1 MLYHAALV
9 LEGGAMRG
17 QYSTGI
23 TDALL
28 AHHIEFDS
36 VIGVSAG
43 ALCGA
48 QFVAKQYGRM
58 VRVNTHYRKDKNYI
72 SLRNLFNK
80 KHDILNLDFLFQD
93 HGWDWNNFD
102 ERAYQRSASDFTI
115 VATQLSS
122 GRAVTF
128 TNPTG
133 QDLVND
139 LKASSSMPFII
150 DPQITSKGKCLDGGV
165 ADSIPYDV
173 AQEQG
178 YDKIVVVRTRPRAYV
193 KKRSSRF
200 VKQMYHHTFKD
211 YPQFS
216 ETGINRPIVY
226 NKQVAKVNAM
236 TESGQWFCFSP
247 ENMVKVGRLENN
259 TAKLEELYHQGQEQA
274 RELLPSLIQYLIK

>member
-28 AHHIEFDS
+28 AHHIEFES

-72 SLRNLFNK
+72 SLRHLFSK
-80 KHDILNLDFLFQD
+80 QHRILNLDFLFQD

-102 ERAYQRSASDFTI
+102 ERAYQRSSSDFTI

-122 GRAVTF
+122 GRTVTF
-128 TNPTG
+128 TNPVG
-133 QDLVND
+133 QELVND
-139 LKASSSMPFII
+139 LKASSSMPFIM

-165 ADSIPYDV
+165 ADSIPYDI
-173 AQEQG
+173 AQAQG
-178 YDKIVVVRTRPRAYV
+178 YDKIVVVRTRPRAY
-193 KKRSSRF
+193 KKNPSSRL

-211 YPQFS
+211 YPQFC
-216 ETGINRPIVY
+216 ETGINRPLVY
-226 NKQVAKVNAM
+226 NQQVDAVNDHAA
-236 TESGQWFCFSP
+236 SGEWFCFSP
-247 ENMVKVGRLENN
+247 EKMVKVGRLENN
-259 TAKLEELYHQGQEQA
+259 TAKLEKLYHQGQKQA
-274 RELLPSLIQYLIK
+274 RAMLPDLLAYLTK